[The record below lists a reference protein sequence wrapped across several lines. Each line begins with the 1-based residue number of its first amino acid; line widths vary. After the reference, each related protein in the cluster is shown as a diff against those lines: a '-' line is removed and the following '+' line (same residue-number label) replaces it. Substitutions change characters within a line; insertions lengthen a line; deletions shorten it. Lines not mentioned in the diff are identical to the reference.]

1 MSKSCK
7 YYILHFTFYI
17 LLSLFSPLA
26 SAQDYLTD
34 EEAEL
39 MERSSIVDAQKDRRD
54 SLIDSLNA
62 ALREAGMRELLLSE
76 NLEAHGMAAREDSL
90 RLERRKEKILAL
102 KAITPGVPLVVDKDT
117 LLYLYANDGGET
129 AEVRTAEAA
138 RRIRSLGRRMSFS
151 ADSVFV
157 LESEFSCDIMMNG
170 VVILSITEQDGLWES
185 KDFKTLAN
193 EYAVVITQKIE
204 EIYNEYGAWAKL
216 RGFLLAALII
226 FIQYILILLTNKL
239 YHWGLKR
246 IAWHEQNT
254 FKSIAVK
261 DYDLLPPARQAH
273 ILGILTNLSR
283 WLLIFFQL
291 IISIPLIFT
300 IFPETEQWAY
310 TFFNYL
316 VSPIS
321 DIGGGLIDF
330 IPNLIKIIII
340 CLALKYLL
348 RGVRFV
354 ADEIEAEHLQ
364 ITGFYPEWA
373 RPTYQLIR
381 AFVWCFG
388 FVMIWPLLPNSDSEE
403 FKGVSV
409 FIGLVISI
417 SSTAIVGNIVA
428 GMVMTYMRPFH
439 TGDTIEINGVRGT
452 IVEKTPLIIRIRTSK
467 NDVVTIP
474 NQSVLTNNVTNFTTS
489 TQDRGGVIIHTEVT
503 IGYGEP
509 RQKICDLLTQAALN
523 VSDQIVSLPDGQQ
536 VPLLSKDPQP
546 FVLITALEDFYVR
559 YQINAFSLAY
569 NNMPLAYS
577 ELHKQILDTFF
588 ASGVEIMSPHFYA
601 KRDGEDIQMPP
612 ATT

>member
-17 LLSLFSPLA
+17 ILSLFSPLA
-26 SAQDYLTD
+26 SAQDYITD

-62 ALREAGMRELLLSE
+62 ALREAGMRELLLTE
-76 NLEAHGMAAREDSL
+76 TLEAHGMAAREDSL

-170 VVILSITEQDGLWES
+170 VVILSITEQDGLWEN

-226 FIQYILILLTNKL
+226 FIQYILILLTNKF

-261 DYDLLPPARQAH
+261 DYDLLPPARQAR

>member
-1 MSKSCK
+1 
-7 YYILHFTFYI
+7 
-17 LLSLFSPLA
+17 
-26 SAQDYLTD
+26 
-34 EEAEL
+34 

-62 ALREAGMRELLLSE
+62 ALREAGMRELLLTE
-76 NLEAHGMAAREDSL
+76 TLEAHGMAAREDSL

-157 LESEFSCDIMMNG
+157 LENEFSCDIMMNG

-261 DYDLLPPARQAH
+261 DYDLLPPARQAR

-316 VSPIS
+316 ISPIS

-452 IVEKTPLIIRIRTSK
+452 IVEKTPLIIRIRTAK

>member
-7 YYILHFTFYI
+7 YYTLHFTFYI
-17 LLSLFSPLA
+17 ILSLFSPLA

-62 ALREAGMRELLLSE
+62 ALREAGMRELLLTE
-76 NLEAHGMAAREDSL
+76 TLEAHGMAAREDSL

-226 FIQYILILLTNKL
+226 FIQFILILLTNKL

-261 DYDLLPPARQAH
+261 DYDLLPPARQAR

-452 IVEKTPLIIRIRTSK
+452 IVEKTPLIIRIRTAK

>member
-17 LLSLFSPLA
+17 ILSLFSPLA

-62 ALREAGMRELLLSE
+62 ALREAGMRELLLTE
-76 NLEAHGMAAREDSL
+76 TLEAHGMAAREDSL

-151 ADSVFV
+151 ADSVFI

-261 DYDLLPPARQAH
+261 DYDLLPPARQAR

-316 VSPIS
+316 ISPIS

>member
-17 LLSLFSPLA
+17 ILSLFSPLA

-62 ALREAGMRELLLSE
+62 ALREAGMRELLLTE
-76 NLEAHGMAAREDSL
+76 TLEAHGMAAREDSL

-157 LESEFSCDIMMNG
+157 LENEFSCDIMMNG

-261 DYDLLPPARQAH
+261 DYDLLPPARQAR

-316 VSPIS
+316 ISPIS

-340 CLALKYLL
+340 CLALRYLL

-452 IVEKTPLIIRIRTSK
+452 IVEKTPLIIRIRTAK

-612 ATT
+612 AST

>member
-17 LLSLFSPLA
+17 ILSLFSPLA

-62 ALREAGMRELLLSE
+62 ALREAGMRELLLTE
-76 NLEAHGMAAREDSL
+76 TLEAHGMAAREDSL

-261 DYDLLPPARQAH
+261 DYDLLPPARQAR

-316 VSPIS
+316 ISPIS

-452 IVEKTPLIIRIRTSK
+452 IVEKTPLIIRIRTAK